1 MFEDDY
7 SKAIQ
12 SLNKGSIIVYP
23 TDTLYALG
31 ADIFN
36 EKAVNQIFTIKK
48 RPKSI
53 PLPVAVSDFNS
64 MGEISYV
71 NDKVKKLVDFFLPGP
86 LTLILKKRKCVSD
99 LVTSG
104 NNKLAVRIP
113 DNDIALKILS
123 DFGPLTVTS
132 ANIHGKKT
140 PGIINEIRMQLNQ
153 KNISVYLDYGKLQGK
168 PSTIVDI
175 TSENIRLIRE
185 GTITRDEILEVI

>member
-53 PLPVAVSDFNS
+53 PLPVAVSDFN
-64 MGEISYV
+64 
-71 NDKVKKLVDFFLPGP
+71 
-86 LTLILKKRKCVSD
+86 
-99 LVTSG
+99 
-104 NNKLAVRIP
+104 
-113 DNDIALKILS
+113 
-123 DFGPLTVTS
+123 
-132 ANIHGKKT
+132 
-140 PGIINEIRMQLNQ
+140 
-153 KNISVYLDYGKLQGK
+153 
-168 PSTIVDI
+168 
-175 TSENIRLIRE
+175 
-185 GTITRDEILEVI
+185 